1 MISVL
6 KKCIP
11 LTMLFSVLW
20 ASPSFSH
27 HGNFT
32 YDGNTVITLQGE
44 VIKFNYT
51 NPHGSIILK
60 TETGREVDI
69 EVDGPSLIAP
79 MGTDRNALQPG
90 DRIFVYASPNNIGR
104 EDEVLGREVIREDG
118 SIVLVSVAYA
128 RQQERDDVEKAETV
142 LGTWVPVRTN
152 LFAFVDSSSNWVLTP
167 AGQASFD
174 AYDTSRAFA
183 QAQCIAATS
192 PTLMMYPTANRL
204 IEVGGHIEINADWMG
219 ATRTVY
225 MDGREHPDLES
236 RFYQGHS
243 VGHWED
249 GTLVIETTN
258 FTDNPIGNIFS
269 IGSGGGKKLIERISL
284 NTDGSTATY
293 SFTLTDPEYL
303 AQSVK
308 ASYQWDYRP
317 DVSVSSQQCDLAAAG
332 RYLQE

>member
-1 MISVL
+1 MISIL
-6 KKCIP
+6 KKTIP
-11 LTMLFSVLW
+11 LALCFSAAW
-20 ASPSFSH
+20 TSPSYSH

-44 VIKFNYT
+44 VIRFNYT
-51 NPHGSIILK
+51 NPHGSIILR
-60 TETGREVDI
+60 TDSGREVDI

-90 DRIFVYASPNNIGR
+90 DMIMVYVSPNNIGR

-118 SIVLVSVAYA
+118 SVVLVSVAYA
-128 RQQERDDVEKAETV
+128 RQQERELTQKAETV

-152 LFAFVDSSSNWVLTP
+152 LFAFVDSSSKWALTA

-174 AYDTSRAFA
+174 AYDSTRAFA

-204 IEVGGHIEINADWMG
+204 AEVGGHIEINADWMG
-219 ATRTVY
+219 ATRMVY
-225 MDGREHPDLES
+225 MDGREHPDSES

-243 VGHWED
+243 VGQWE
-249 GTLVIETTN
+249 GTTLVIETTN

-269 IGSGGGKKLIERISL
+269 IASGPAKKLLERISL
-284 NTDGSTATY
+284 NADGSTASY
-293 SFTLTDPEYL
+293 SFTLTDPDYL
-303 AQSVK
+303 AQAVT

-317 DVSVSSQQCDLAAAG
+317 DVKVSSQECDLEAAS
-332 RYLQE
+332 RYLQD